1 MAKSRA
7 SEQISGTPSPIH
19 AQIYASI
26 ESAYS
31 GSLNAA
37 SQRLQDALS
46 YTDSVS
52 SVLSSPTQGALESI
66 SSVASSRLAEGL
78 SQASAQ

>member
-7 SEQISGTPSPIH
+7 SVQVSGTPKPVHEQMFS
-19 AQIYASI
+19 SI

-37 SQRLQDALS
+37 SKRLQDALG
-46 YTDSVS
+46 YTESVTS
-52 SVLSSPTQGALESI
+52 MFSSPTQGVMESI